1 MLWFALIC
9 VGDDHKDD
17 GDNGAILVM
26 ATAVVVLFSNRS
38 LCADDYGAIH
48 FMAIAV
54 VTLFTTIAKALLS
67 RPLGLQ
73 HAKDAGSCLN
83 HFRHVVLIVMPLG

>member
-17 GDNGAILVM
+17 DDNGAILVM
-26 ATAVVVLFSNRS
+26 ATAVVVLFQNARYVRMITEPSNS
-38 LCADDYGAIH
+38 WQLPLST
-48 FMAIAV
+48 FSKQSQ
-54 VTLFTTIAKALLS
+54 KALLS

-83 HFRHVVLIVMPLG
+83 HFRHVV